1 MIFTDLYSFYWFFVA
16 FFLLHWDK
24 NKWSEGTQAR
34 ILWWGS
40 RRMMVKELK
49 HQRRMHHHQL
59 LLWHKRWLC
68 LSPFW
73 LWFSK
78 VAEPAS
84 QPTSQPQQSK
94 PLHPKTSS
102 KHNNNNNNKTS
113 NKISVNTSVAYLLL
127 VQQTNTHRDPF
138 FRSKAKSLTR
148 KEKITMQKSAFRV
161 AKARERKKEKN
172 P

>member
-1 MIFTDLYSFYWFFVA
+1 
-16 FFLLHWDK
+16 
-24 NKWSEGTQAR
+24 
-34 ILWWGS
+34 
-40 RRMMVKELK
+40 
-49 HQRRMHHHQL
+49 
-59 LLWHKRWLC
+59 
-68 LSPFW
+68 
-73 LWFSK
+73 
-78 VAEPAS
+78 
-84 QPTSQPQQSK
+84 
-94 PLHPKTSS
+94 LHPKTSS

-113 NKISVNTSVAYLLL
+113 NKISVNTSVPYLLL